1 MGALTADRNTP
12 ERDGK
17 SAVYPV
23 AAGAKIYQG
32 SLVVLDG
39 GVAKPGFTAAAV
51 VAVGRAE
58 AAVDNT
64 AGQDGDET
72 ILVTK
77 GVFRFS
83 NLATDPVTLAEVG
96 SSCYIVDD
104 QTVAKTSGTGAR
116 SVAGTVLD
124 VETAGVWVRI

>member
-1 MGALTADRNTP
+1 MGALTQDRNTP

-17 SAVYPV
+17 SVVYPV
-23 AAGAKIYQG
+23 AAGAKIFAG

-39 GVAKPGFTAAAV
+39 GVAKPGFTDAAV

-58 AAVDNT
+58 ATVDNT
-64 AGQDGDET
+64 AGQDGDES

-77 GVFRFS
+77 GCFRFA
-83 NLATDPVTLAEVG
+83 NLSTDAVTLAEAET
-96 SSCYIVDD
+96 SCYIVDD